1 MGCACRDH
9 GRCRRPVNVAI
20 DYADAGGRTRL
31 HLDVSLVPGQSAQA
45 LFGPARTFRAGPR
58 QASITT
64 TTAGTKR
71 TGTQLTVLADD
82 LVVTADGDLTIS
94 PAELTRVGTLL
105 RLAPRPQRRSSWFT
119 AAAALGR

>member
-1 MGCACRDH
+1 M
-9 GRCRRPVNVAI
+9 
-20 DYADAGGRTRL
+20 
-31 HLDVSLVPGQSAQA
+31 SLIPGQSAQA
-45 LFGPARTFRAGPR
+45 LFGSAHTFRAGPHR
-58 QASITT
+58 ASITT